1 MNHLL
6 SPTPEILSTPKVH
19 LNNSTKMDEALPTSG
34 STLDLRMGTFEV
46 KVKGKLGSHEVK
58 WVDFYLNYCSYTGE
72 QDTQA

>member
-1 MNHLL
+1 
-6 SPTPEILSTPKVH
+6 
-19 LNNSTKMDEALPTSG
+19 MDEALPTNG

-58 WVDFYLNYCSYTGE
+58 WVDFYLNYCSYMGE